1 MKAELENLKHM
12 DILDDEVSV
21 TSSYIEN
28 NESDMD
34 AFSLK
39 TEGLLQ
45 IPKNFMSILLQNHLK
60 INALV
65 YLKMY

>member
-21 TSSYIEN
+21 ASSYREN

-34 AFSLK
+34 ALVD
-39 TEGLLQ
+39 
-45 IPKNFMSILLQNHLK
+45 
-60 INALV
+60 ALV
-65 YLKMY
+65 ASINKKIIVH

>member
-45 IPKNFMSILLQNHLK
+45 IPKNFMSILL
-60 INALV
+60 
-65 YLKMY
+65 

>member
-21 TSSYIEN
+21 TSSYREN

-34 AFSLK
+34 ALVDALVASINKNNIVLK
-39 TEGLLQ
+39 TGRRVNLRPV
-45 IPKNFMSILLQNHLK
+45 IMSSFL
-60 INALV
+60 
-65 YLKMY
+65 

>member
-21 TSSYIEN
+21 TSSYREN

-34 AFSLK
+34 ALVDALVASINKNNIVLK
-39 TEGLLQ
+39 TGRRVNLRPV
-45 IPKNFMSILLQNHLK
+45 IMSYFL
-60 INALV
+60 
-65 YLKMY
+65 

>member
-21 TSSYIEN
+21 ASSYREN

-34 AFSLK
+34 ALV
-39 TEGLLQ
+39 
-45 IPKNFMSILLQNHLK
+45 
-60 INALV
+60 NAL
-65 YLKMY
+65 LASINKK